1 MKYWVMFIPSSAFQH
16 FHMNEERKKKNA
28 NGNGVHCYHT
38 YTLFPRFDYLHL
50 LFIVALVSLFSFCR
64 IRYLFIVKDVRRH
77 CCTNRRQRQIT
88 MMERKEK
95 RWGVRCA
102 IRRMMIKPYAFA

>member
-1 MKYWVMFIPSSAFQH
+1 MFIPSSAFQH

-95 RWGVRCA
+95 R
-102 IRRMMIKPYAFA
+102 